1 MSSDIPTQTILI
13 LGGTGLAGSTLAR
26 SLVEQTS
33 AHIIIAGRNLERAQA
48 AADKLNAISAST
60 QSEQVSARLANAAD
74 TDSLQQAFKGVN
86 LVVVAASTIDYIG
99 DVATAA
105 LDAGADFYDIMMAT
119 PAKWEAIEA
128 LKPRILEENRCFI
141 TEGGIFPG
149 MPSTLARALSPRF
162 KHLDSA
168 NCYGL
173 MLEDWKSFSFSGPTM
188 DEMAHA
194 LKGARMEALQ
204 DGVWGKVSMSQAR
217 KKHDFGGIYGPYSCS
232 VQYYEEIRRL
242 KDIYPSLQ
250 EAGVYSYGT
259 NWFCENLF
267 FPLAFIGMKIA
278 PNFMMKHFGRMFE
291 WAVQTFQKPPY
302 VTVIDLVAT
311 GTDLED
317 RPLKQT
323 LSVSHEDGYVIT
335 GACNLA
341 IVKQWINGSIRK
353 PGLHLQGLVTDP
365 EFMLE
370 EIRRAGA
377 EVKFT

>member
-1 MSSDIPTQTILI
+1 MSSDTKTQTILI

-33 AHIIIAGRNLERAQA
+33 AHVIIAGRNLERAQI
-48 AADKLNAISAST
+48 AADKLNKIPLNNHSN
-60 QSEQVSARLANAAD
+60 QVSARLADASD
-74 TDSLQQAFKGVN
+74 TDSLKQAFKGVD

-99 DVATAA
+99 GVAEAA
-105 LDAGADFYDIMMAT
+105 LDAGTDFYDIMMAT
-119 PAKWEAIEA
+119 PAKWNTIES
-128 LKPRILEENRCFI
+128 LKPRILEQSRCFI

-149 MPSTLARALSPRF
+149 IPATLVRALAPRF
-162 KHLDSA
+162 EQLESA

-188 DEMAHA
+188 NEMAHA
-194 LKGARMEALQ
+194 LKGARIEALQ
-204 DGVWGKVSMSQAR
+204 DGIWGKVPMSLAR
-217 KKHDFGGIYGPYSCS
+217 KKYDFGKLYGPYACS

-242 KDIYPSLQ
+242 KDNYPSLQ
-250 EAGVYSYGT
+250 HAGVYSYGT
-259 NWFCENLF
+259 NWFCESFF
-267 FPLAFIGMKIA
+267 FPLAFLGMKVA
-278 PNFMMKHFGRMFE
+278 PKFMMKNFGRMFE

-302 VTVIDLVAT
+302 VTVIDLVACGT
-311 GTDLED
+311 GLDGK
-317 RPLKQT
+317 PLKST

-341 IVKQWINGSIRK
+341 IVKQWLNGSIRQ

-370 EIRRAGA
+370 EIRQAGA
-377 EVKFT
+377 EVEYK